1 MKKHVFIGLFI
12 LSSLALS
19 AQFAMANISLTAA
32 SYNIT
37 HGKKNDWNK
46 RKPGVC
52 DVIKLLG
59 ADIYGLQEVIKEN
72 KQLNSIKETLPNYGY
87 VGQPRNSQIK
97 GISAWYR
104 LVSYFAQDEHCPIFY
119 NQDTI
124 ELLETKTVGINGKGW
139 RSGMLP
145 RIYTVALLR
154 QIATGNDFYVC
165 NTHLDHKDEDR
176 RTMQA
181 GLIVDDLIRDCGDK
195 PVILMGDFNTTFTS
209 DMKEKLTK
217 AGFIHAKTVATKVD
231 NPKDGVT
238 HEKGS
243 TKELIECDHILIRP
257 ASKFKVDLYKT
268 SDTMGEKTSDH
279 NPVSITF
286 SLNQ

>member
-1 MKKHVFIGLFI
+1 MKKHVFIALLA
-12 LSSLALS
+12 LSSLALYC
-19 AQFAMANISLTAA
+19 QFAMANATLTAA

-37 HGKKNDWNK
+37 HGKKNDWNM

-52 DVIKLLG
+52 DVIKKLN
-59 ADIYGLQEVIKEN
+59 ADLYGLQEVIKEN
-72 KQLNSIKETLPNYGY
+72 KQLDSIKETLPNYGY

-139 RSGMLP
+139 TSGLLP
-145 RIYTVALLR
+145 RIYTVALFK
-154 QIATGNDFYVC
+154 QIATDNDFYVC

-176 RTMQA
+176 RTMQV
-181 GLIVDDLIRDCGDK
+181 GLIVDDLMRDCGDK
-195 PVILMGDFNTTFTS
+195 PVILMGDFNTTFTG
-209 DMKEKLTK
+209 DIQEKLMA
-217 AGFIHAKTVATKVD
+217 AGFTHAKKIAAKVEG
-231 NPKDGVT
+231 PEVT

-243 TKELIECDHILIRP
+243 TKKLIECDHILIKP
-257 ASKFKVDLYKT
+257 ESKFRIDLYKT
-268 SDTMGEKTSDH
+268 FDTMGEKTSDH